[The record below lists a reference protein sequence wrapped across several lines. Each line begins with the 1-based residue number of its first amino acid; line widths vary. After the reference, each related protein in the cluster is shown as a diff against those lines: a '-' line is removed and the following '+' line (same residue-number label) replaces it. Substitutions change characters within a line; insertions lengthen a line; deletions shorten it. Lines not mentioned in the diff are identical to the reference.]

1 MRFVAS
7 IIVAVACM
15 PWTADY
21 ATAQAVKGNEAI
33 KVTASGRSV
42 ETPPVPHSL
51 GKPCRADAKCYAGAW
66 RMVETEQGL
75 LECTEPYAR
84 EGTCRPSTYGSQ
96 KLPRVWVVKKS
107 STWVQCQYPD
117 LASKCVVLFA
127 RPPANLPVDA
137 VQ

>member
-15 PWTADY
+15 PWTADD
-21 ATAQAVKGNEAI
+21 ALAQAVKGNEAV

-42 ETPPVPHSL
+42 ETPPLPRSL

-66 RMVETEQGL
+66 RMVEIDQGL
-75 LECTEPYAR
+75 VECTEPYAR

-96 KLPRVWVVKKS
+96 KLPRIWVVKKS
-107 STWVQCQYPD
+107 GTWVQCQFPD
-117 LASKCVVLFA
+117 VNSKCVPMFA